1 VFDVSTIIAK
11 ASQAGNITNATIT
24 TSMTN
29 TSAVPSFGDLVTA
42 FAIASIV
49 MSAVAVGLTVLL
61 ILRKRRKV

>member
-1 VFDVSTIIAK
+1 MFDVSTIIVK
-11 ASQAGNITNATIT
+11 ASQAGNVTNATTT

-29 TSAVPSFGDLVTA
+29 TTAVPPFGDLMIA
-42 FAIASIV
+42 FAIASVV

>member
-1 VFDVSTIIAK
+1 MLDVSTIIAK
-11 ASQAGNITNATIT
+11 ASQAGNVTNATTT

-29 TSAVPSFGDLVTA
+29 TTAVPPFGDLMTA
-42 FAIASIV
+42 FAIASVV

>member
-11 ASQAGNITNATIT
+11 ASQAGNVTNATIT
-24 TSMTN
+24 TLMTN
-29 TSAVPSFGDLVTA
+29 TNTVPPFEDLVTA
-42 FAIASIV
+42 FAIASVV

>member
-1 VFDVSTIIAK
+1 MFDVSTIIAK
-11 ASQAGNITNATIT
+11 ASQAGNVTNATTT

-29 TSAVPSFGDLVTA
+29 TSAVPPFGDLVTA
-42 FAIASIV
+42 FAIASVV

>member
-1 VFDVSTIIAK
+1 MLDVSTVIAK
-11 ASQAGNITNATIT
+11 ASQAGNVTNATTT

-29 TSAVPSFGDLVTA
+29 TTAVPPFGDLMTA
-42 FAIASIV
+42 FAIASVV

>member
-1 VFDVSTIIAK
+1 MLDVSTIIAK
-11 ASQAGNITNATIT
+11 ASQAGNVTNATT
-24 TSMTN
+24 TTLMTN

-42 FAIASIV
+42 FAIASVV

>member
-1 VFDVSTIIAK
+1 MLDVSSIIAK
-11 ASQAGNITNATIT
+11 ASQAGNVTNATTT

-29 TSAVPSFGDLVTA
+29 TTAVPPFGDLMTA
-42 FAIASIV
+42 FAIASVV

>member
-1 VFDVSTIIAK
+1 MFDVSTIIAK
-11 ASQAGNITNATIT
+11 ASQAGNVTNATTT

-29 TSAVPSFGDLVTA
+29 TTAVPPFGDLMTA
-42 FAIASIV
+42 FAVASVV

>member
-11 ASQAGNITNATIT
+11 ASQAGNVTNATT
-24 TSMTN
+24 TTLLTN
-29 TSAVPSFGDLVTA
+29 TSAVPTFGDLVTA
-42 FAIASIV
+42 FAIASVV